1 MSSVSFT
8 PQSMTPRRGHGHRRS
23 AAISGDFDAIGLGL
37 FSPTVPSSA
46 KATSSYM
53 DKEYNDNDNHKVY
66 EYNTNEDLDGH
77 FNFNNEEDF
86 CNRTE
91 QNSFAFPN
99 KTHSSKHPNSYSTS
113 FRSPIRRHNHN
124 QSLSSPIKLN
134 HKKSIS
140 TSNSP
145 SSNFFLTE
153 ETHFDEDNVPNA
165 VIDLDEVI
173 NANASSEN
181 IGSSHKRT
189 ESAPPRI
196 FALDEFLASPFSRS
210 SPVPHASSPLS
221 ASNTLFHQPIK
232 ELVSDDMEDID
243 RFEHL
248 SYNKLESSDNSN
260 SDVGSTENV
269 KPFYNSDLGRSS
281 TSLHK
286 QDRRAFDKNGYKSN
300 ISSSQSSIPHFSL
313 AGKQYAKSSRYKQFY
328 DQSLRVSS
336 AMKDPTPESTD
347 ICRSDS
353 SGFLT
358 SSNSKRSDD
367 AQALG
372 HSSSLPSLKSNNDKH
387 KVVTGKTQDA
397 KNNSSNFSKPSSRK
411 LNNDSLKSK
420 PNDLVHKTL
429 AGSPISINSANSSTV
444 LSNNATTPSTG
455 HSSLNS
461 CNDASNRMKSSISTI
476 SAAPAIIITENRKQ
490 GMNTKSPS
498 SGQKYMDIPKATM
511 DGTEPSNKLTSEPQG
526 TPIQSLDN
534 LKPIPVRNSKNN
546 GKKDGNRLQMHSTT
560 LNSSSLK
567 YGTMD
572 DSCLE
577 PKKNKRFVK
586 WFKRK

>member
-99 KTHSSKHPNSYSTS
+99 KVHSSKHSNSFSAS

-124 QSLSSPIKLN
+124 QLLSSPIKLN

-145 SSNFFLTE
+145 SNNFFLTE

-189 ESAPPRI
+189 ELAPPRI

-248 SYNKLESSDNSN
+248 SYNKLESSDYSN
-260 SDVGSTENV
+260 SDVGSAENI
-269 KPFYNSDLGRSS
+269 KPFYNTDLGRSS
-281 TSLHK
+281 SSLHK
-286 QDRRAFDKNGYKSN
+286 QERRAFDKNGYKSN
-300 ISSSQSSIPHFSL
+300 ISSSQSSIPPFSL

-336 AMKDPTPESTD
+336 ALKDPTPESTD

-358 SSNSKRSDD
+358 SSNSKGSDD

-387 KVVTGKTQDA
+387 KVVTSKTQDL
-397 KNNSSNFSKPSSRK
+397 KNNPSNFSKPSSRK

-429 AGSPISINSANSSTV
+429 GGSPISINSANSSTV
-444 LSNNATTPSTG
+444 LSNNAATPSTG

-461 CNDASNRMKSSISTI
+461 CNDASNTMKSSISNV

-490 GMNTKSPS
+490 VKNTKSPS
-498 SGQKYMDIPKATM
+498 SNQQYTDIPEAPM
-511 DGTEPSNKLTSEPQG
+511 DGAEPSNKLTSEPQE
-526 TPIQSLDN
+526 TPIRSLDN
-534 LKPIPVRNSKNN
+534 LKPIPVRNSKNT
-546 GKKDGNRLQMHSTT
+546 GKKDGKCLQMHSTT

>member
-99 KTHSSKHPNSYSTS
+99 KDYSSKHSNSYSAS
-113 FRSPIRRHNHN
+113 FRSPIRRHN

-173 NANASSEN
+173 NANASNEN

-232 ELVSDDMEDID
+232 ELVSDDIEDID
-243 RFEHL
+243 QFEHL

-260 SDVGSTENV
+260 SDVGSMENM
-269 KPFYNSDLGRSS
+269 KPFYNGDLGRSS
-281 TSLHK
+281 SSLHK
-286 QDRRAFDKNGYKSN
+286 QKRRACDKNGYKFN
-300 ISSSQSSIPHFSL
+300 ISSPESSIAPFSL
-313 AGKQYAKSSRYKQFY
+313 GGKQYAKSSRYKQFY

-353 SGFLT
+353 SGFIA
-358 SSNSKRSDD
+358 SSNSKGSDD
-367 AQALG
+367 AQGLG
-372 HSSSLPSLKSNNDKH
+372 HSSSLPCLKSNNDKY
-387 KVVTGKTQDA
+387 KAVTGKTQDV

-411 LNNDSLKSK
+411 LNNDSLKSR
-420 PNDLVHKTL
+420 PNDLMHKTL

-444 LSNNATTPSTG
+444 LSNNAATPSTG

-461 CNDASNRMKSSISTI
+461 CNDASNRMKSSISTV

-490 GMNTKSPS
+490 GKNTKSSS
-498 SGQKYMDIPKATM
+498 SGQKYMDIPKAQM
-511 DGTEPSNKLTSEPQG
+511 DGAESSNKLTSVSQK
-526 TPIQSLDN
+526 TPIQSVDN
-534 LKPIPVRNSKNN
+534 LKSKSVRNSKNN
-546 GKKDGNRLQMHSTT
+546 DKNDKNHLQMHSAT